1 MVRAIVIPHDAGLP
15 LRVQELPGIG
25 AFQEAVDG
33 WIEAVDIPQFGVT
46 IYVNEEGLVWRM
58 PFNSRASFLWWH
70 HEPRSRRSM
79 LVGDAILVGLRD
91 DVNDYSDVPSTVL
104 DLLTTIQPFAVMF
117 ASSKPLDLTTEA
129 RISQVMLPLAA
140 GDTRW
145 LVSGAQYEDYFTAA
159 AWAVVLANIWSD
171 AGEIRIVPVQQLPQ
185 FLGQAFPT

>member
-1 MVRAIVIPHDAGLP
+1 MVTGLFIPADAEQHLEIREVTGLGD
-15 LRVQELPGIG
+15 L
-25 AFQEAVDG
+25 QEAVDG

-46 IYVNEEGLVWRM
+46 IYVNEEGLVRRM

-117 ASSKPLDLTTEA
+117 ASSRALDSTTEA
-129 RISQVMLPLAA
+129 RISHLMLPLAA